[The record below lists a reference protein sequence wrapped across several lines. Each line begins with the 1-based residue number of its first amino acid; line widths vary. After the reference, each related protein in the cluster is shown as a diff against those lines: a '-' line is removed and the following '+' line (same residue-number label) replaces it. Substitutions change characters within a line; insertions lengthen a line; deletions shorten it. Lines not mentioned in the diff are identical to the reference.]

1 MIVVGFITFSVFVN
15 YWILAAVV
23 PLFFVCMLTIRA
35 CKNNQLFCNEFDQ
48 HMNNYTKVCS
58 STIHVQRWFQC
69 RLDLISALFTAV
81 AIFGSIL
88 GRDYFGSTSGQVGLL
103 LTYILNLT
111 PLFRWLMVQNC
122 EISSLVSHFST
133 VYSV

>member
-1 MIVVGFITFSVFVN
+1 MFYLISNQKVRSPISVHVN
-15 YWILAAVV
+15 NTLDG
-23 PLFFVCMLTIRA
+23 MLTIRA

-69 RLDLISALFTAV
+69 RLDLISALFAAV
-81 AIFGSIL
+81 AIFSSIL
-88 GRDYFGSTSGQVGLL
+88 GRDYFGPTSGQVGLL

-122 EISSLVSHFST
+122 EISSLVSHFQLHIQFESE
-133 VYSV
+133 